1 MKKVR
6 RTALAFLMSA
16 SAMIAMSPVA
26 IYATG
31 PDTAT
36 GSTPGGTAPDAAG
49 GVAPSVSN
57 TSTGSAPGGAGGGTT
72 AVTDYT
78 AVNDITTDT
87 EESDG
92 TYDSTGTDENVFH
105 VSNGATL
112 ILNNPTITRTS
123 TDSTGGD
130 NSSFYGVGAAL
141 LVTDGT
147 AYVNGGT
154 IVTDAQGSAGLF
166 AYSDGVVYAANAVI
180 STTGDTAGGIH
191 VAGGGTLYAWDLE
204 VTTQGGSSAAI
215 RSDRGGG
222 TMVVDGGTYTSNGNG
237 SPAVYVTADITVND
251 AVLTANGSEAVCI
264 EGLNTLRLFNCDLT
278 GNMTDMDQND
288 STWTVIVYQSMSGD
302 SEVGTGTFY
311 MIDGTLTS
319 GNGGLF
325 YTTNTSS
332 EFYLEN
338 VTITQSEDSEYFLM
352 CTGNTNQRGWGTS
365 GANGATCNFTA
376 VQQEMNGD
384 VIWDSI
390 SQLDFYILD
399 GSSLTGAVIDDETY
413 AGSGGSGYAAVYV
426 DESSTWTVTGDSTV
440 TNLCN
445 AGTIVDESGNTVTI
459 QGSDGTVYVEG
470 DSDYVITVTG
480 TYDTSVDTSGALTAV
495 SYDDYKV
502 DVPSQLDVTT
512 TAAETTAA
520 ATASASAS
528 ASAETDTS
536 ATSSGS
542 NTGWI
547 IAGCA
552 AVVIIAALLMK
563 KKK

>member
-16 SAMIAMSPVA
+16 SAMIALSPVA

-413 AGSGGSGYAAVYV
+413 AGSGGSGYATVYV

-502 DVPSQLDVTT
+502 DVPSQLNVTT

-528 ASAETDTS
+528 ASAETDTTT
-536 ATSSGS
+536 ASSGS